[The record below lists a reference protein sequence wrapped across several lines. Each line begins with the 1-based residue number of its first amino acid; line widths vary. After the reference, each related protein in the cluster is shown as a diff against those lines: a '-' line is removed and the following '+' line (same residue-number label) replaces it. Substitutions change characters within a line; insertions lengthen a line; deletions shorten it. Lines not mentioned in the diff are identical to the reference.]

1 MFEVG
6 ALEVYPYWTWHVPVR
21 DARTVLETET
31 ALKRGIKGT
40 MHMRHVHESEAKPK
54 GNFAK
59 RIVAAVAAVAMLGGM
74 GYATTSAALADDV
87 NATVEQQNGISIGLH
102 DYDRNSINNNH
113 ALHFMSGGNETGYNR
128 YVQDGRGAYAGIVKP
143 LLTNDYPTMADG
155 NGSLDYLFGGA
166 SDKAVTNYMPD
177 GGLLTSDGQGNY
189 SFDAASKYAKYNGN
203 SNRFELTK
211 QTQSG
216 DRNPLFTPFGNDSD
230 ADRYSFGMN
239 LGADFYMPKDGK
251 VNNQNM
257 VFDFTGDDDVW
268 VFIDDVLVLDL
279 GGIHQALGGS
289 IDFAADKIKYDK
301 VQSHGDTP
309 AATITEA
316 FRKAGKKWDSK
327 AYTTHHLSFF
337 YLERG
342 DGGSN
347 CKISFNLPVKP
358 SKAIDI
364 EKETLGTIDA
374 NKQFQF
380 QLFVDGSKDP
390 YQGEYS
396 VYNAHTNQVVNPDA
410 STENNGVIKLA
421 GGQFARVQAD
431 NFTDDTKYTVRELNS
446 SDYTVSANGSPMTQ
460 QGSDNNAYA
469 ETGSFTVGK
478 TSHVTIVNS
487 NVKPSNNK
495 SIVKT
500 NGGEG
505 DEYTL
510 HLTASGDS
518 TSSTVTTATPAD
530 IVLVMDKS
538 DSMNSDNRDTNARN
552 AAIALANKLLTAQN
566 SALPEAQRVRMAV
579 VTFSKSALL
588 KQEFTTFSSK
598 IGDAVSQK
606 PGGGTNWEAALEQA
620 NNLRGRPGVKKHII
634 FLSDGNPTYRTSS
647 YSGCY
652 SYSFLWG
659 NTAHPEYTT
668 KADCET
674 NGYSWG
680 KNPDGSS
687 GGVYGAGGSDEYGF
701 NYAAALAEAKNRG
714 DAALYVVKTAAD
726 ANKMDDLASEADAV
740 NGVEFDGTN
749 PANLTKAFDQIYSSI
764 TSSAKIKVFS
774 ITDTL
779 SQWVDPVDFAGV
791 ADGADITQYVTVKN
805 GNKVLTNE
813 YTATY
818 GVDQSGNRTV
828 TVTFNGTDGIVAE
841 KADSIDVSFK
851 VKPSDAAY
859 ATYAG
864 NQQYP
869 NAGEPNTG
877 TASAG
882 QQGFY
887 SNVDAR
893 LNYCVLTE
901 VNRTTSCAP
910 TEVEYPHPVVQVKL
924 GKIKIVKQWSDG
936 ASKHDDGSVTVQLQ
950 RKKSGD
956 SNAQLENVGGGVITL
971 NKGNGWQTTVDNLV
985 PGYTYSVAEISGN
998 DRYGVSYTGNNVDL
1012 TKQMVW
1018 SSNADAGTLNAT
1030 ITNTL
1035 KTVALENAIS
1045 VKKDLAGREWKTSD
1059 TFDFTLA
1066 AKGNAPLPDK
1076 CEADQPCTVKVNSDS
1091 GSHTASFGNITYNA
1105 GDASYTYY
1113 VTEVK
1118 GSIASLHYSQAK
1130 YEVVVTVAKDSN
1142 GEWKASVKSVTKV
1155 LDDNGAAVPES
1166 QSAATEPVTFT
1177 NRYVAVS
1184 ALPLTGDATG
1194 RQWLLVGGVIGGLA
1208 VLLIGAAEIWNN
1220 KKRLV

>member
-1 MFEVG
+1 MGFQG
-6 ALEVYPYWTWHVPVR
+6 VYDTSSE
-21 DARTVLETET
+21 L
-31 ALKRGIKGT
+31 LLSGT
-40 MHMRHVHESEAKPK
+40 RRRRIQLQDQFQSAGEA
-54 GNFAK
+54 
-59 RIVAAVAAVAMLGGM
+59 
-74 GYATTSAALADDV
+74 
-87 NATVEQQNGISIGLH
+87 
-102 DYDRNSINNNH
+102 
-113 ALHFMSGGNETGYNR
+113 
-128 YVQDGRGAYAGIVKP
+128 VQ
-143 LLTNDYPTMADG
+143 
-155 NGSLDYLFGGA
+155 
-166 SDKAVTNYMPD
+166 
-177 GGLLTSDGQGNY
+177 
-189 SFDAASKYAKYNGN
+189 
-203 SNRFELTK
+203 
-211 QTQSG
+211 
-216 DRNPLFTPFGNDSD
+216 
-230 ADRYSFGMN
+230 
-239 LGADFYMPKDGK
+239 
-251 VNNQNM
+251 
-257 VFDFTGDDDVW
+257 
-268 VFIDDVLVLDL
+268 
-279 GGIHQALGGS
+279 
-289 IDFAADKIKYDK
+289 
-301 VQSHGDTP
+301 
-309 AATITEA
+309 
-316 FRKAGKKWDSK
+316 
-327 AYTTHHLSFF
+327 
-337 YLERG
+337 
-342 DGGSN
+342 
-347 CKISFNLPVKP
+347 
-358 SKAIDI
+358 AIDI

-864 NQQYP
+864 NQQYQ

-956 SNAQLENVGGGVITL
+956 SNAQLEDVGGVITL

-985 PGYTYSVAEISGN
+985 PGYTYSVAEISGD
-998 DRYGVSYTGNNVDL
+998 DRYDVSYTGNNVDL

-1184 ALPLTGDATG
+1184 ALPLTGGATG

>member
-1 MFEVG
+1 M
-6 ALEVYPYWTWHVPVR
+6 YPYWTWHVPVR

-40 MHMRHVHESEAKPK
+40 MHMRHVHESEPKPK

-102 DYDRNSINNNH
+102 DYNRSSINNNH
-113 ALHFMSGGNETGYNR
+113 ALHFMSGRNETGYNR
-128 YVQDGRGAYAGIVKP
+128 YVQDGKGAYAGIVKP

-166 SDKAVTNYMPD
+166 FDNAVTNYMPE
-177 GGLLTSDGQGNY
+177 GGLLTPDGQGNY
-189 SFDAASKYAKYNGN
+189 SFDAASKYAKYNRN
-203 SNRFELTK
+203 SKRFELTK

-216 DRNPLFTPFGNDSD
+216 NRDPLFTPFGNDSD
-230 ADRYSFGMN
+230 ANRYSFGMN

-257 VFDFTGDDDVW
+257 VFDFIGDDDVW
-268 VFIDDVLVLDL
+268 VFIDGVLVLDL
-279 GGIHQALGGS
+279 GGIHQAIRGT
-289 IDFAADKIKYDK
+289 IDFATGNITYDRN
-301 VQSHGDTP
+301 QSYGSDR
-309 AATITEA
+309 ATTINQA
-316 FRKAGKKWDSK
+316 FSNAGKNWDSA
-327 AYTTHHLSFF
+327 AYKTHHLSFF

-588 KQEFTTFSSK
+588 KQEFTTSSSK

-726 ANKMDDLASEADAV
+726 ANKMDDLASEANAV

-779 SQWVDPVDFAGV
+779 SQWVDPVEFAG
-791 ADGADITQYVTVKN
+791 AANGADITQYVTVKN
-805 GNKVLTNE
+805 GNTTLKSG

-818 GVDQSGNRTV
+818 NSDSRTV
-828 TVTFNGTDGIVAE
+828 TVTFNGTDGIVV
-841 KADSIDVSFK
+841 KKTDVIDVSFK

-859 ATYAG
+859 ADYASG
-864 NQQYP
+864 NNYP
-869 NAGEPNTG
+869 DTGDANTG
-877 TASAG
+877 DVSAG
-882 QQGFY
+882 QRGYY
-887 SNVDAR
+887 SNADAK

-901 VNRTTSCAP
+901 VNNVTSCEP
-910 TEVEYPHPVVQVKL
+910 TEAVYPHPVVQVKL

-956 SNAQLENVGGGVITL
+956 SNAQLEDVGGVITL

-985 PGYTYSVAEISGN
+985 PGYTYSVAEISGD
-998 DRYGVSYTGNNVDL
+998 DRYDVSYTGNNVDL

>member
-1 MFEVG
+1 M
-6 ALEVYPYWTWHVPVR
+6 YPYWTWHVPVR

-113 ALHFMSGGNETGYNR
+113 ALHFMSGGNEAGYNR

-155 NGSLDYLFGGA
+155 NESLDYLFGGA
-166 SDKAVTNYMPD
+166 SDNAVTNYTPD
-177 GGLLTSDGQGNY
+177 GGLLTPDGQGNY
-189 SFDAASKYAKYNGN
+189 SFDAASKYAKYDHN
-203 SNRFELTK
+203 SNRFELTN

-216 DRNPLFTPFGNDSD
+216 NRDPLFTPFGNDSD
-230 ADRYSFGMN
+230 DNRYSFGMN

-566 SALPEAQRVRMAV
+566 SERVRMAV

-588 KQEFTTFSSK
+588 KQEFTTSSSK

-620 NNLRGRPGVKKHII
+620 NNLRGRLGVKKHII

-726 ANKMDDLASEADAV
+726 ANKMDDLASEANAV

-779 SQWVDPVDFAGV
+779 SQWVDPVEFAG
-791 ADGADITQYVTVKN
+791 AANGADITQYVTVKN

-869 NAGEPNTG
+869 NVGEPNTG

-882 QQGFY
+882 QPGFY
-887 SNVDAR
+887 SNMDAR

-901 VNRTTSCAP
+901 VNGTTSCAP

-956 SNAQLENVGGGVITL
+956 SNAQLKNVGGVITL
-971 NKGNGWQTTVDNLV
+971 NKGNDWQTTVDNLV
-985 PGYTYSVAEISGN
+985 PGYTYSVVETSVD
-998 DRYGVSYTGNNVDL
+998 DRYDVSYTDNNADL

-1018 SSNADAGTLNAT
+1018 SSEADAGTLNAT

-1184 ALPLTGDATG
+1184 ALPLTGGATG

>member
-1 MFEVG
+1 
-6 ALEVYPYWTWHVPVR
+6 
-21 DARTVLETET
+21 
-31 ALKRGIKGT
+31 
-40 MHMRHVHESEAKPK
+40 
-54 GNFAK
+54 
-59 RIVAAVAAVAMLGGM
+59 
-74 GYATTSAALADDV
+74 
-87 NATVEQQNGISIGLH
+87 
-102 DYDRNSINNNH
+102 
-113 ALHFMSGGNETGYNR
+113 
-128 YVQDGRGAYAGIVKP
+128 
-143 LLTNDYPTMADG
+143 MADG
-155 NGSLDYLFGGA
+155 NESLNYLFGGA
-166 SDKAVTNYMPD
+166 SDKAVTNYTPD

-189 SFDAASKYAKYNGN
+189 SFDAASKYAKYNHN
-203 SNRFELTK
+203 SNRFELTN

-216 DRNPLFTPFGNDSD
+216 NRDPLFTPFGNDSD
-230 ADRYSFGMN
+230 DNRYSFGMN
-239 LGADFYMPKDGK
+239 LRADFYMPKDGK

-538 DSMNSDNRDTNARN
+538 DTMNSDNRDTNARN
-552 AAIALANKLLTAQN
+552 ADIALANKLLTAQN

-828 TVTFNGTDGIVAE
+828 TVTFNGTDGIVTE

-869 NAGEPNTG
+869 NVGEPNTG

-882 QQGFY
+882 QPGFY

-901 VNRTTSCAP
+901 VNGTTSCAP

-956 SNAQLENVGGGVITL
+956 SHAQLEDVGGVITL

-985 PGYTYSVAEISGN
+985 PGYTYSVAEISGD
-998 DRYGVSYTGNNVDL
+998 DRYDVSYTGNNVDL

-1091 GSHTASFGNITYNA
+1091 GSHTASFGNITYNT

-1184 ALPLTGDATG
+1184 ALPLTGGATG

>member
-21 DARTVLETET
+21 DTRTVLEMET

-40 MHMRHVHESEAKPK
+40 MRMRRVHESEAKPK

-87 NATVEQQNGISIGLH
+87 NATVEQQNGINIGLH

-113 ALHFMSGGNETGYNR
+113 ALHFMSGGNEAGYNR

-155 NGSLDYLFGGA
+155 NESLNYLFGGA
-166 SDKAVTNYMPD
+166 SDKAVTNYTPD

-189 SFDAASKYAKYNGN
+189 SFDAASKYAKYNHN
-203 SNRFELTK
+203 SNRFELTN

-216 DRNPLFTPFGNDSD
+216 NRDPLFTPFGNDSD
-230 ADRYSFGMN
+230 DNRYSFGMN
-239 LGADFYMPKDGK
+239 LRADFYMPKDGK

>member
-1 MFEVG
+1 
-6 ALEVYPYWTWHVPVR
+6 
-21 DARTVLETET
+21 
-31 ALKRGIKGT
+31 
-40 MHMRHVHESEAKPK
+40 
-54 GNFAK
+54 
-59 RIVAAVAAVAMLGGM
+59 MLGGM

-87 NATVEQQNGISIGLH
+87 NATVEQQNGINIGLH

-113 ALHFMSGGNETGYNR
+113 ALHFMSGGNEAGYNR

-155 NGSLDYLFGGA
+155 NESLNYLFGGA
-166 SDKAVTNYMPD
+166 SDKAVTNYTPD

-189 SFDAASKYAKYNGN
+189 SFDAASKYAKYNHN
-203 SNRFELTK
+203 SNRFELTN

-216 DRNPLFTPFGNDSD
+216 NRDPLFTPFGNDSD
-230 ADRYSFGMN
+230 DNRYSFGMN
-239 LGADFYMPKDGK
+239 LRADFYMPKDGK

>member
-54 GNFAK
+54 GNFVK

-155 NGSLDYLFGGA
+155 NESLNYLFGGA

-189 SFDAASKYAKYNGN
+189 SFDAASKYAKYNHN
-203 SNRFELTK
+203 SNRFELTN

-216 DRNPLFTPFGNDSD
+216 NRDPLFTPFGNDSD
-230 ADRYSFGMN
+230 DNRYSFGMN

-588 KQEFTTFSSK
+588 KQEFTTSSSK

-726 ANKMDDLASEADAV
+726 ANKMDDLASEANAV

-805 GNKVLTNE
+805 GNTTLKSG

-818 GVDQSGNRTV
+818 NSDSRTV
-828 TVTFNGTDGIVAE
+828 TVTFNGTDGIVTE

-869 NAGEPNTG
+869 NVGEPNTG

-882 QQGFY
+882 QPGFY

-901 VNRTTSCAP
+901 VNGTTSCAP

-956 SNAQLENVGGGVITL
+956 SNAQLEDVGGVITL

-985 PGYTYSVAEISGN
+985 PGYTYSVAEISGD
-998 DRYGVSYTGNNVDL
+998 DRYDVSYTGNNVDL

-1184 ALPLTGDATG
+1184 ALPLTGGATG

>member
-1 MFEVG
+1 M
-6 ALEVYPYWTWHVPVR
+6 PVR

-74 GYATTSAALADDV
+74 GYATTSTALANDV

-113 ALHFMSGGNETGYNR
+113 ALHFMSGGNEAGYNR

-155 NGSLDYLFGGA
+155 NESLDYLFGGA
-166 SDKAVTNYMPD
+166 FDNAVTNYMPE
-177 GGLLTSDGQGNY
+177 GGLLTPDGQGNY
-189 SFDAASKYAKYNGN
+189 SFDAASKYAKYDHN
-203 SNRFELTK
+203 SNRFELTN

-216 DRNPLFTPFGNDSD
+216 NRDPLFTPFGNDSD
-230 ADRYSFGMN
+230 DNRYSFGMN

-327 AYTTHHLSFF
+327 AYATHHLSFF

-588 KQEFTTFSSK
+588 KQEFTTSSSK

-726 ANKMDDLASEADAV
+726 ANKMDDLASEANAV

-779 SQWVDPVDFAGV
+779 SQWVDPVEFAG
-791 ADGADITQYVTVKN
+791 AANGADITQYVTVKN
-805 GNKVLTNE
+805 GNKALTGG

-828 TVTFNGTDGIVAE
+828 TVTFNGTDGIVTE

-864 NQQYP
+864 NQQYQ
-869 NAGEPNTG
+869 NVGEPNTG

-882 QQGFY
+882 QPGFY

-901 VNRTTSCAP
+901 VNGTTSCAP

-956 SNAQLENVGGGVITL
+956 SNAQLEDVGGVITL

-985 PGYTYSVAEISGN
+985 PGYTYSVAEISGD
-998 DRYGVSYTGNNVDL
+998 DRYDVSYTGNNVDL

>member
-21 DARTVLETET
+21 DTRTVLETET

-40 MHMRHVHESEAKPK
+40 MRMRRVHESEAKPK

-87 NATVEQQNGISIGLH
+87 NATVEQQNGINIGLH

-113 ALHFMSGGNETGYNR
+113 ALHFMSGGNEAGYNR

-155 NGSLDYLFGGA
+155 NESLNYLFGGA
-166 SDKAVTNYMPD
+166 SDKAVTNYTPD

-189 SFDAASKYAKYNGN
+189 SFDAASKYAKYNHN
-203 SNRFELTK
+203 SNRFELTN

-216 DRNPLFTPFGNDSD
+216 NRDPLFTPFGNDSD
-230 ADRYSFGMN
+230 DNRYSFGMN
-239 LGADFYMPKDGK
+239 LRADFYMPKDGK

-469 ETGSFTVGK
+469 ETGSFTVEK

-726 ANKMDDLASEADAV
+726 ANKMDDLASEANAV

-869 NAGEPNTG
+869 NVGEPNTG

-882 QQGFY
+882 QPGFY
-887 SNVDAR
+887 SNMDAR

-901 VNRTTSCAP
+901 VNGTTSCAP

-956 SNAQLENVGGGVITL
+956 SNAQLKNVGGVITL
-971 NKGNGWQTTVDNLV
+971 NKGNDWQTTVDNLV
-985 PGYTYSVAEISGN
+985 PGYTYSVVETSVD
-998 DRYGVSYTGNNVDL
+998 DRYDVSYTDNNADL

-1018 SSNADAGTLNAT
+1018 SSEADAGTLNAT

-1035 KTVALENAIS
+1035 KTVSLENAIS

-1066 AKGNAPLPDK
+1066 AKDNAPLPAN
-1076 CEADQPCTVKVNSDS
+1076 CQADQPCTVKVSSNSD
-1091 GSHTASFGNITYNA
+1091 GHTASFGNITYNA
-1105 GDASYTYY
+1105 DDASYTYY

-1184 ALPLTGDATG
+1184 ALPLTGGATG

>member
-1 MFEVG
+1 M
-6 ALEVYPYWTWHVPVR
+6 YPYWTWHVPVR

-40 MHMRHVHESEAKPK
+40 MHMRHVHESEPKPK

-102 DYDRNSINNNH
+102 DYNRSSINNNH
-113 ALHFMSGGNETGYNR
+113 ALHFMSGRNETGYNR
-128 YVQDGRGAYAGIVKP
+128 YVQDGKGAYVGIVEP

-166 SDKAVTNYMPD
+166 FDNAVTNYMPE
-177 GGLLTSDGQGNY
+177 GGLLTPDGQGNY
-189 SFDAASKYAKYNGN
+189 SFDAASKYAKYNRN
-203 SNRFELTK
+203 SKRFELTK

-216 DRNPLFTPFGNDSD
+216 NRDPLFTPFGNDSD
-230 ADRYSFGMN
+230 ANRYSFGMN

-268 VFIDDVLVLDL
+268 VFIDGVLVLDL
-279 GGIHQALGGS
+279 GGIHQAIRGT
-289 IDFAADKIKYDK
+289 IDFATGNITYDRN
-301 VQSHGDTP
+301 QSYGSDR
-309 AATITEA
+309 ATTINQA
-316 FRKAGKKWDSK
+316 FSNAGKNWDSA
-327 AYTTHHLSFF
+327 AYKTHHLSFF

-588 KQEFTTFSSK
+588 KQEFTTSSSK

-647 YSGCY
+647 YSGC
-652 SYSFLWG
+652 YSFLWG

-726 ANKMDDLASEADAV
+726 ANKMDDLASEANAV

-779 SQWVDPVDFAGV
+779 SQWVDPVEFAG
-791 ADGADITQYVTVKN
+791 AANGADITQYVTVKN
-805 GNKVLTNE
+805 GNTTLKSG

-818 GVDQSGNRTV
+818 NSDSRTV
-828 TVTFNGTDGIVAE
+828 TVTFNGTDGIVV
-841 KADSIDVSFK
+841 KKTDVIDVSFK

-859 ATYAG
+859 ADYASG
-864 NQQYP
+864 NNYP
-869 NAGEPNTG
+869 DTGDANTG
-877 TASAG
+877 DVSAG
-882 QQGFY
+882 QRGYY
-887 SNVDAR
+887 SNADAK

-901 VNRTTSCAP
+901 VNNVTSCEP
-910 TEVEYPHPVVQVKL
+910 TEAVYPHPVVQVKL

-956 SNAQLENVGGGVITL
+956 SNAQLEDVGGVITL

-985 PGYTYSVAEISGN
+985 PGYTYSVAEISGD
-998 DRYGVSYTGNNVDL
+998 DRYDVSYTGNNVDL

-1184 ALPLTGDATG
+1184 ALPLTGGATG

>member
-21 DARTVLETET
+21 DTRTVLETET

-40 MHMRHVHESEAKPK
+40 MRMRRVHESEAKPK

-87 NATVEQQNGISIGLH
+87 NATVEQQNGINIGLH

-113 ALHFMSGGNETGYNR
+113 ALHFMSGGNEAGYNR

-155 NGSLDYLFGGA
+155 NESLNYLFGGA
-166 SDKAVTNYMPD
+166 SDKAVTNYTPD

-189 SFDAASKYAKYNGN
+189 SFDAASKYAKYNHN
-203 SNRFELTK
+203 SNRFELTN

-216 DRNPLFTPFGNDSD
+216 NRDPLFTPFGNDSD
-230 ADRYSFGMN
+230 DNRYSFGMN
-239 LGADFYMPKDGK
+239 LRADFYMPKDGK

-726 ANKMDDLASEADAV
+726 ANKMDDLASEANAV

-764 TSSAKIKVFS
+764 TSSAKIKVSS

-805 GNKVLTNE
+805 GNKALTGG

-828 TVTFNGTDGIVAE
+828 TVTFNGTDGIVTE

-869 NAGEPNTG
+869 NVGEPNTG

-882 QQGFY
+882 QPGFY

-901 VNRTTSCAP
+901 VNGTTSCAP

-956 SNAQLENVGGGVITL
+956 SNAQLEDVGGVITL

-985 PGYTYSVAEISGN
+985 PGYTYSVAEISGD
-998 DRYGVSYTGNNVDL
+998 DRYDVSYTGNNVDL

-1184 ALPLTGDATG
+1184 ALPLTGGATG

>member
-1 MFEVG
+1 M
-6 ALEVYPYWTWHVPVR
+6 PVR

-74 GYATTSAALADDV
+74 GYATTSTALANDV

-102 DYDRNSINNNH
+102 DYNRNSINNNH
-113 ALHFMSGGNETGYNR
+113 ALHFKNGRDETGYNR
-128 YVQDGRGAYAGIVKP
+128 YVQDGKGAYTGIVKP
-143 LLTNDYPTMADG
+143 LLTNGYPTMADG

-166 SDKAVTNYMPD
+166 SDNTVVTNHTPE

-189 SFDAASKYAKYNGN
+189 SFDAASKYAKYDHN
-203 SNRFELTK
+203 SNRFELTN

-216 DRNPLFTPFGNDSD
+216 NRDPLFTPFGNDSD
-230 ADRYSFGMN
+230 DNRYSFGMN

-327 AYTTHHLSFF
+327 AYATHHLSFF

-588 KQEFTTFSSK
+588 KQEFTTSSSK

-726 ANKMDDLASEADAV
+726 ANKMDDLASEANAV

-779 SQWVDPVDFAGV
+779 SQWVDPVEFAG
-791 ADGADITQYVTVKN
+791 AANGADITQYVTVKN

-882 QQGFY
+882 QRGFY

-901 VNRTTSCAP
+901 VNRATSCAR

-956 SNAQLENVGGGVITL
+956 SNAQLENVGGVIPL

-998 DRYGVSYTGNNVDL
+998 DRYDVSYTGNNVDL

-1184 ALPLTGDATG
+1184 ALPLTGGTTD
-1194 RQWLLVGGVIGGLA
+1194 RQWLFVGGVIGGLA

>member
-166 SDKAVTNYMPD
+166 SDNTVVTNHTPE

-189 SFDAASKYAKYNGN
+189 SFDAASKYAKYDHN
-203 SNRFELTK
+203 SNRFELTN

-216 DRNPLFTPFGNDSD
+216 NRDPLFTPFGNDID
-230 ADRYSFGMN
+230 DNRYSFGMN

-327 AYTTHHLSFF
+327 AYATHHLSFF

-588 KQEFTTFSSK
+588 KQEFTTSSSK

-726 ANKMDDLASEADAV
+726 ANKMDDLASEANAV

-882 QQGFY
+882 QRGFY

-901 VNRTTSCAP
+901 VNRATSCAR

-956 SNAQLENVGGGVITL
+956 SNAQLENVGGVIPL

-998 DRYGVSYTGNNVDL
+998 DRYDVSYTGNNVDL

-1184 ALPLTGDATG
+1184 ALPLTGGATG

>member
-1 MFEVG
+1 
-6 ALEVYPYWTWHVPVR
+6 
-21 DARTVLETET
+21 
-31 ALKRGIKGT
+31 

-74 GYATTSAALADDV
+74 GYATTSTALANDV

-102 DYDRNSINNNH
+102 DYNRNSINNNH
-113 ALHFMSGGNETGYNR
+113 ALHFKNGRDETGYNR
-128 YVQDGRGAYAGIVKP
+128 YVQDGKGAYTGIVKP
-143 LLTNDYPTMADG
+143 LLTNGYPTMADG

-166 SDKAVTNYMPD
+166 SDNTVVTNHTPE

-189 SFDAASKYAKYNGN
+189 SFDAASKYAKYDHN
-203 SNRFELTK
+203 SNRFELTN

-216 DRNPLFTPFGNDSD
+216 NRDPLFTPFGNDSD
-230 ADRYSFGMN
+230 DNRYSFGMN

-327 AYTTHHLSFF
+327 AYATHHLSFF

-364 EKETLGTIDA
+364 EKQTLGTIPA
-374 NKQFQF
+374 GQQFQF

-588 KQEFTTFSSK
+588 KQEFTTSSSK

-726 ANKMDDLASEADAV
+726 ANKMDDLASEANAV

-779 SQWVDPVDFAGV
+779 SQWVDPVEFAG
-791 ADGADITQYVTVKN
+791 AANGADITQYVTVKN
-805 GNKVLTNE
+805 GNTTLKSG

-818 GVDQSGNRTV
+818 NSDSRTV
-828 TVTFNGTDGIVAE
+828 TVTFNGTDGIVV
-841 KADSIDVSFK
+841 KKTDVIDVSFK

-859 ATYAG
+859 ADYASG
-864 NQQYP
+864 NNYP
-869 NAGEPNTG
+869 DTGDANTG
-877 TASAG
+877 DVSAG
-882 QQGFY
+882 QRGYY
-887 SNVDAR
+887 SNADAK

-901 VNRTTSCAP
+901 VNNVTSCEP
-910 TEVEYPHPVVQVKL
+910 TEAVYPHPVVQVKL
-924 GKIKIVKQWSDG
+924 GKINITKQWSDG
-936 ASKHDDGSVTVQLQ
+936 NDKHANDFVTVQLQ
-950 RKKSGD
+950 RKAIGAT
-956 SNAQLENVGGGVITL
+956 NAENVGNPITL
-971 NKGNGWQTTVDNLV
+971 NAANNWTKTVDNLV
-985 PGYTYSVAEISGN
+985 PGYTYSVVETPGD
-998 DRYGVSYTGNNVDL
+998 DRYDVSYMGNNVDL

-1184 ALPLTGDATG
+1184 ALPLTGGATG